1 MGPPKQN
8 MFAIISLWVTEE
20 SIYDFRGWVAK
31 PEFVSLYDVFVY
43 KCVYV
48 SGDGASAAGAS
59 WFCPALPWTLWGS
72 VLDQG
77 PGPSL
82 RRAAPL
88 QPLQSA
94 DSHWH
99 YISWGDTVDY
109 VCVLEV

>member
-31 PEFVSLYDVFVY
+31 PKFVSLYDVFVY

-59 WFCPALPWTLWGS
+59 WFCPALPWNEAVFWTRAQDQAWGALLRSSLSRAPTLT
-72 VLDQG
+72 DIT
-77 PGPSL
+77 
-82 RRAAPL
+82 
-88 QPLQSA
+88 SA
-94 DSHWH
+94 
-99 YISWGDTVDY
+99 GETQ
-109 VCVLEV
+109 